1 MARRASG
8 PPVQFRAVLIH
19 QNNPAMR
26 LAGEE
31 AHGSSRAGP
40 AEKSILEGEMET
52 IPSDETARD
61 LKRRKRAHALK
72 FGIEALDRI
81 PEFQFGLCY
90 PQVCDIH
97 GPSGSGKTEILLHLC
112 LNTCPRYF
120 DEVYIGGNGSSIL
133 FICMGQSPGECLP
146 RLMTLYD
153 LHARKAWDLARRQQN
168 PASAPDSPTEQWIE
182 SLVLDSMSRVHFVHC
197 SNSLQV
203 LASEHCAET
212 LIKTESAL
220 SAIVVD
226 CLSAFQVWCNRAFT
240 RVVLSSS

>member
-1 MARRASG
+1 MA
-8 PPVQFRAVLIH
+8 
-19 QNNPAMR
+19 
-26 LAGEE
+26 
-31 AHGSSRAGP
+31 
-40 AEKSILEGEMET
+40 T

-112 LNTCPRYF
+112 LNTCPRYY
-120 DEVYIGGNGSSIL
+120 DEVYIGGNGVSIL

-168 PASAPDSPTEQWIE
+168 PTSAPDSPTEQWIE

-203 LASEHCAET
+203 LASAHCAET
-212 LIKTESAL
+212 LIKTQSAL

-240 RVVLSSS
+240 RVVLSLHFDHFISFSGWIESRQQPKTMDPGTALTDIIR